1 VGKVGKE
8 IKIDK
13 RDITELLGE
22 KVTICILQ
30 LKSPFYDECTIQP
43 VKGFNTLHWNTTEL
57 RKRKKKIFSLI
68 DQVKDLREEV
78 NIIVLPEYSIHYEM
92 MNKLLNKAKSKSV
105 ILIGTYYDDRETI
118 GHERNK
124 NFRKNI
130 GLVIFPD
137 RNMED
142 FVKLTKS
149 PHDADFIDV
158 LPKNEK
164 RILRHYW
171 QINGQKLC
179 LQILICHDFL
189 VYSNDN
195 DIIDLE
201 HGGIII
207 VPACSPNTDAF
218 GDASRMCIRR
228 RGKSNVARNVFFC
241 NAVSLPKQQIKSS
254 TGKSQIFGHY
264 QGDLPTMLDTD
275 VEGGIIASVFC
286 QNMLPKLSSISPN
299 NNIVIENPITFRI
312 EETNGKWKI
321 VETKP
326 RFEAYPMT
334 VAVSIVQK
342 GYFFLMVRRK
352 MPEGGLEWQFP
363 AGIIRPKQDPKKRA
377 VEEVFNETNVKC
389 NVIGKIGERRV
400 HPNTR
405 VKTIYYG
412 CSYLSG
418 EACNKDTGENVEV
431 KWVNAWEVEKLVTS
445 DLYSDIKEL
454 LRRIPRDE

>member
-1 VGKVGKE
+1 MGKE

-13 RDITELLGE
+13 RHITELLGE
-22 KVTICILQ
+22 KVTICMLQ

-43 VKGFNTLHWNTTEL
+43 VKGFNTLHWNTSEL
-57 RKRKKKIFSLI
+57 RKRKEKIFSLI

-149 PHDADFIDV
+149 RHDADFIDV

-164 RILRHYW
+164 RILRLYW

-179 LQILICHDFL
+179 LQILICYDFL

-241 NAVSLPKQQIKSS
+241 NAVSLPKQQIKSRS
-254 TGKSQIFGHY
+254 AEI
-264 QGDLPTMLDTD
+264 
-275 VEGGIIASVFC
+275 
-286 QNMLPKLSSISPN
+286 
-299 NNIVIENPITFRI
+299 
-312 EETNGKWKI
+312 
-321 VETKP
+321 
-326 RFEAYPMT
+326 
-334 VAVSIVQK
+334 
-342 GYFFLMVRRK
+342 
-352 MPEGGLEWQFP
+352 
-363 AGIIRPKQDPKKRA
+363 
-377 VEEVFNETNVKC
+377 
-389 NVIGKIGERRV
+389 
-400 HPNTR
+400 
-405 VKTIYYG
+405 
-412 CSYLSG
+412 
-418 EACNKDTGENVEV
+418 
-431 KWVNAWEVEKLVTS
+431 NA
-445 DLYSDIKEL
+445 
-454 LRRIPRDE
+454 